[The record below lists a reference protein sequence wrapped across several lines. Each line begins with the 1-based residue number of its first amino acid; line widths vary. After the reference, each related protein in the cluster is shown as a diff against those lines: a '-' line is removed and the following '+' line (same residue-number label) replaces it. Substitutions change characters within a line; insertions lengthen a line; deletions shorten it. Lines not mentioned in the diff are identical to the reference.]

1 MSDPQQQQAPDAD
14 LVQKMSQPIDTTATY
29 EISGQAVVGLMQIV
43 DEVPMKYARQLLP
56 AIVGSL
62 EKVDK

>member
-1 MSDPQQQQAPDAD
+1 MSDPAELKQPDAD
-14 LVQKMSQPIDTTATY
+14 LVQKMSQPIDTSATY
-29 EISGQAVVGLMQIV
+29 EISGQAIVGIMQLV
-43 DEVPMKYARQLLP
+43 DEVPMKYARALLP

>member
-1 MSDPQQQQAPDAD
+1 MSDPAELKQPDAD

-29 EISGQAVVGLMQIV
+29 EISGQAIVGIMQLV

-62 EKVDK
+62 EKSEK

>member
-1 MSDPQQQQAPDAD
+1 MSDPAELKQPDAA
-14 LVQKMSQPIDTTATY
+14 LVQKMSQPIDTSATY
-29 EISGQAVVGLMQIV
+29 EISGQAIVGIMQLV

-62 EKVDK
+62 EKVEK